1 MSKAAPTSEPV
12 HVGNVP
18 MPTPEQ
24 LPDDPL
30 ILKRMILELLATLHR
45 SEHDKQ
51 ELRDRLDLL
60 LRRLYGPKSE
70 RLNPDQLLLFDE
82 PAEGQG
88 QPASDQAA
96 AAQPETLAPKR
107 QGKPHGR
114 KPLPKDLPRKP
125 VHHELSESERICV
138 CGQARVDI
146 GSDVSEQLDWQPA
159 SFFVWQHWVHK
170 YLCPH
175 CAQGQPRAVAD
186 AATSE
191 QTAATTV
198 DAALDAASIPPSE
211 SLSVVSAVGAKGPAV
226 IAAAKPAGPI
236 DKGLPGPG
244 LLAQII
250 VSKYFDHLPLY
261 RQERI
266 FARQGVELARSTTCD
281 WMAACAEVLRPLY
294 DLMVSVVLQS
304 RWLHTD
310 DTSIKNLDHAPGTTA
325 TARFWTYLG
334 DRDHPYNVFDFTL
347 NRQRDGPARFLKDYR
362 GYLHADAFSGYDRLY
377 LPDARDGVC
386 AIVEVACNAHA
397 RRKFYDA
404 RGSDAAGSH
413 QALAYYAQLYELERR
428 AKENHFD
435 DAARL
440 QLRQELAVPVLEK
453 FHAWLQQQRA
463 DKLPKSAMGEALGY
477 ALNNWPALCR
487 YTEAGFLAIDNNVA
501 EREMKRIAIGR
512 KNYLFVGSEKG
523 GHTGAVLYSFTSTCH
538 RLGVEPWAYLQDV
551 LQGLPSTPPERLA
564 ELLPD
569 RWQAA
574 RGQAAAP
581 PASAA
586 SPT

>member
-1 MSKAAPTSEPV
+1 MSTAAPNSEPV

-18 MPTPEQ
+18 APTPEQ
-24 LPDDPL
+24 LPDDPQ
-30 ILKRMILELLATLHR
+30 ILKRMILELLATLKR
-45 SEHDKQ
+45 EQHDKQ

-70 RLNPDQLLLFDE
+70 RFNPDQLLLFDE
-82 PAEGQG
+82 PAASQN
-88 QPASDQAA
+88 QPTPDQAA
-96 AAQPETLAPKR
+96 ASQAEPVAPKR
-107 QGKPHGR
+107 RSQPHGR

-125 VHHELSESERICV
+125 VHHELSESERICL
-138 CGQARVDI
+138 CGQVRVDI
-146 GSDVSEQLDWQPA
+146 GSDVSEQLDWKPA

-175 CAQGQPRAVAD
+175 CAQGQPNAVAA
-186 AATSE
+186 AATPE
-191 QTAATTV
+191 PAAMAPTAQ
-198 DAALDAASIPPSE
+198 ALDAASIPPSE
-211 SLSVVSAVGAKGPAV
+211 SVRVVSALGTRGPV
-226 IAAAKPAGPI
+226 IVAAPKPAGPI

-266 FARQGVELARSTTCD
+266 FARQGVEIARSTTCD
-281 WMAACAEVLRPLY
+281 WMAACAELLRPLY
-294 DLMVSVVLQS
+294 DLMVQAVLQS
-304 RWLHTD
+304 LWLHTD

-325 TARFWTYLG
+325 TAHFWTYLG
-334 DRDHPYNVFDFTL
+334 DRDHPYSVFDFTL
-347 NRQRDGPARFLKDYR
+347 NRERDGPAQFLKGYR

-404 RGSDAAGSH
+404 RASDAAGSH

-428 AKENHFD
+428 AKENNFD

-440 QLRQELAVPVLEK
+440 QMRQELAVPVLET
-453 FHAWLQQQRA
+453 FHTWLQQQRA
-463 DKLPKSAMGEALGY
+463 DKLPKSPMGEALGY

-523 GHTGAVLYSFTSTCH
+523 GHTAAVLYSFTSTCH
-538 RLGVEPWAYLQDV
+538 RLGVEPWAYLKDV
-551 LQGLPSTPPERLA
+551 LQRLPSTPPERLT

-569 RWQAA
+569 RWLAA
-574 RGQAAAP
+574 RAQAAAP
-581 PASAA
+581 PGTAD
-586 SPT
+586 SPA